1 MVTLKDHFDA
11 LNAQR
16 ERYEETVR
24 VLEQRHADRE
34 AAWIKEKFD
43 LHNNLL
49 RSWQAATT
57 EDRANFV
64 KTATFESLK
73 EAFGV
78 NTMTTAKAL
87 TLAEG
92 KSKGLALVVA
102 GASFVAGLVVA
113 GIVGAPCT
121 EVTVFAACCG
131 GFLLVLLTLAIMRAR
146 RRKNRNRRR
155 PF

>member
-1 MVTLKDHFDA
+1 MSPSSDTVNLKDHYDA

-16 ERYEETVR
+16 DRYETTINE
-24 VLEQRHADRE
+24 LKDRHADRE
-34 AAWIKEKFD
+34 ASWIKEKFD

-49 RSWQAATT
+49 RSWQQGTA

-78 NTMTTAKAL
+78 NKMTTATAL

-92 KSKGLALVVA
+92 KNKGLALVVA

-113 GIVGAPCT
+113 GIAVWGA
-121 EVTVFAACCG
+121 VHG
-131 GFLLVLLTLAIMRAR
+131 R
-146 RRKNRNRRR
+146 
-155 PF
+155 